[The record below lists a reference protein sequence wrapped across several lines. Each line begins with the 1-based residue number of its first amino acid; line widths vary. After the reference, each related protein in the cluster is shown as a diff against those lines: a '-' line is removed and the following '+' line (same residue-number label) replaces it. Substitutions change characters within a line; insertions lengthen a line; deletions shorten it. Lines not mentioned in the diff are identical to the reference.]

1 MGFPMVKTTVAVIGG
16 TGSMGRG
23 LVMRLASAG
32 KRVVIGSRKREKAER
47 IARDLRA
54 LTGGEIH
61 GATNL
66 EAARGA
72 EIIVLSVPFGGV
84 RGILDQIRP
93 ALKEGKILVSVVVA
107 LEKKNGKIT
116 YVPPEAGSSSEE
128 ILRLVPKGVRV
139 VSAFQT
145 TSAEKMR
152 SLGKPIKC
160 DIPVCGD
167 DEEAKRKVI
176 ELLEEIPGARGVD
189 CGPLANSRL
198 VEPIVALLVELT
210 RRYRVPGV
218 GLKFEGLPERD

>member
-1 MGFPMVKTTVAVIGG
+1 MVKTTIAVIGG

-107 LEKKNGKIT
+107 LKKKNGKI
-116 YVPPEAGSSSEE
+116 
-128 ILRLVPKGVRV
+128 
-139 VSAFQT
+139 
-145 TSAEKMR
+145 
-152 SLGKPIKC
+152 
-160 DIPVCGD
+160 
-167 DEEAKRKVI
+167 
-176 ELLEEIPGARGVD
+176 
-189 CGPLANSRL
+189 
-198 VEPIVALLVELT
+198 
-210 RRYRVPGV
+210 
-218 GLKFEGLPERD
+218 